1 MITYRV
7 KKMQKPELDKFQK
20 SAKMIRLKLNFDQ
33 GRDDTVLVVSG
44 SKKKLRDFDSVVRGK
59 SSYGDPST
67 IKHFD
72 EK

>member
-20 SAKMIRLKLNFDQ
+20 SAKMMRLKLNFDQ